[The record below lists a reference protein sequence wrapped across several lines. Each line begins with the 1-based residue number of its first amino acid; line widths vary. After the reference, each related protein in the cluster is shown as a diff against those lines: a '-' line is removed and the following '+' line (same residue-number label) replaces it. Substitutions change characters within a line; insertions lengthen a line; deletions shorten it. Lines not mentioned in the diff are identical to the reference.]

1 MSIII
6 SRKGKDA
13 KKLEVK
19 PIPQEDYLQRY
30 IYANPEALPMEEIGE
45 DIRLLVLAR
54 EFDTQSGPIDAIAID
69 QDGEIYIIETKLY
82 SNPDKR
88 KVLAQVLDYGASL
101 WRGFGGADAVVSALR
116 DATRSSLGKPLGDV
130 LQEHYGLD
138 ESGSREV
145 IQSLR
150 QNIENGAFRF
160 VILMDRLDDRLKD
173 LISFVN
179 ENSRFTLYGVELEFY
194 EFKEYEIVIPKLY
207 GAEARKDVG
216 SGSPRRTWN
225 EDEFFEEI
233 SSNLDA
239 DHAAA
244 VRRIYEFARNSAD
257 SISWGT
263 GLNVGTFNAK
273 YQKIARPSV
282 FTVNTDG
289 NLALNFGWLGDS
301 ESGRRAIEQLAAGVQ
316 DELHLALPPD
326 YEEVYPKWNYSEG
339 HKISC
344 LLRYLPVLISD
355 REGTRLPLEI
365 DEIEFF
371 LPSYRR

>member
-13 KKLEVK
+13 EKLEAK

-145 IQSLR
+145 IQSLG

-207 GAEARKDVG
+207 GAEARKEVG
-216 SGSPRRTWN
+216 SSSPRRTWN

-263 GLNVGTFNAK
+263 GLTVGTFNAK
-273 YQKIARPSV
+273 YQKVASPSV
-282 FTVNTDG
+282 FTVYTDG
-289 NLALNFGWLGDS
+289 KLALNFGWLGES
-301 ESGRRAIEQLAAGVQ
+301 ESGRRAIEQLAGSVR
-316 DELHLALPPD
+316 DELNLALPPD
-326 YEEVYPKWNYSEG
+326 YEKLYPKWNSEEWCPEVDEW
-339 HKISC
+339 I
-344 LLRYLPVLISD
+344 RVLSEVLTAD
-355 REGTRLPLEI
+355 
-365 DEIEFF
+365 
-371 LPSYRR
+371 